1 MGSSF
6 PKHTHMCAALITF
19 HPSCCKS
26 LEDFTA
32 GDCHLHETSKFLTLF
47 LSQPSWYFH
56 LPRGGV
62 FLSPGKTMPE
72 VFFSCQGGWPWGWL
86 WDSKGLGM
94 GPSLTVLWSYSLW
107 GKIWNNTESSNS
119 NNNGPIRAVSDH
131 CKNRGPGPKGPGKR
145 LSDGGR
151 DWRRHSRPSRGP
163 RVALISLPCGLNYSN
178 ILVIGRILL
187 DLCSPSLPTSQFLH
201 LPDIRHGV
209 LGQWLHFS

>member
-6 PKHTHMCAALITF
+6 PKHTHMCVALITF

-72 VFFSCQGGWPWGWL
+72 VFFSCHGGWPWGWL

-131 CKNRGPGPKGPGKR
+131 WKNRGPGPKGPRQATEWWRQR
-145 LSDGGR
+145 LEATLQTLQ
-151 DWRRHSRPSRGP
+151 GP
-163 RVALISLPCGLNYSN
+163 QGSTYFFTMWFKLF
-178 ILVIGRILL
+178 
-187 DLCSPSLPTSQFLH
+187 Q
-201 LPDIRHGV
+201 
-209 LGQWLHFS
+209 HFSNWQDPLRSL